1 MELLFE
7 FLFEVYIELMMFIV
21 PEEKATSKKYRAIAI
36 LIALVIVFG
45 VLALFIWGFVL
56 LIDYENKLGIVP
68 IAIAIVISII
78 QIVAGFILH
87 DKKSDK

>member
-7 FLFEVYIELMMFIV
+7 FLFEVYIELMMFVV
-21 PEEKATSKKYRAIAI
+21 PEEKATSKKYRVIAV
-36 LIALVIVFG
+36 LIALAILFG

-56 LIDYENKLGIVP
+56 LIDYRNKLGIVP

-78 QIVAGFILH
+78 QIIAGFILH
-87 DKKSDK
+87 DKKSDE

>member
-56 LIDYENKLGIVP
+56 LIDYRNKLGIVP

>member
-7 FLFEVYIELMMFIV
+7 SLFEVYIELMMFIV

-36 LIALVIVFG
+36 FIALVIVFG

-56 LIDYENKLGIVP
+56 LIDYRNKLGIVP

>member
-36 LIALVIVFG
+36 LIALVIIFG

-56 LIDYENKLGIVP
+56 LIDYRNKLGIVP

>member
-7 FLFEVYIELMMFIV
+7 FLFEVYIELMMFIA

-36 LIALVIVFG
+36 LIASVILFG

-68 IAIAIVISII
+68 IAIAIFISII